1 MNEEMSDM
9 PNDKEHLRILLR
21 LFASVLIQIRK
32 DTNQNGETGLNAI
45 AFTETNLYRQ
55 IENYIESSVEEL
67 TQDDS
72 L

>member
-67 TQDDS
+67 TQDD
-72 L
+72 

>member
-32 DTNQNGETGLNAI
+32 DTNQNGKTGLNDI

-55 IENYIESSVEEL
+55 IENYIESSVEEV
-67 TQDDS
+67 TQND
-72 L
+72 

>member
-1 MNEEMSDM
+1 MNEEMSDI

-32 DTNQNGETGLNAI
+32 DTNQNGKTGLNAI

-55 IENYIESSVEEL
+55 IENYIESSVEEV
-67 TQDDS
+67 TQND
-72 L
+72 